1 MIWYDKLQYDIRL
14 ILIRYLIYNETV
26 QNNTVSMSHKQQH
39 EQISHPY
46 LKTTRAHKESHT
58 HRHTHIQRECQIIEA
73 I

>member
-39 EQISHPY
+39 EQISRPY
-46 LKTTRAHKESHT
+46 LKTKNHPHT

-73 I
+73 T